1 MRKKRILLAMSG
13 GIDSTVSALLLLQQG
28 YELIGITL
36 RTYDSTSTKDTEK
49 EKGCCSADSLF
60 EAKKMADKL
69 GFQHHIVDV
78 REQFNDIVINNF
90 IAEYLHGRTPNPCIL
105 CNSHIKWK
113 ALLQLA
119 YQYDCE
125 MIATGH
131 YARIQQ
137 VNNRFFI
144 QKGQDTIK
152 DQSYFL
158 WALSQEEL
166 AHTIFP
172 LGHLTKTEV
181 RKIAYDLGYEKLSQK
196 KESQEICFIPDNNYR
211 HFLSTHVKDF
221 KEIYKEGHFIDK
233 EGNSLG
239 KHRGYPHYTIGQRK
253 GLQVAFGKPKYVCA
267 IDIEKNTL
275 TLGDK
280 EDLLSSQ
287 LKIKEVNFH
296 KYDSIPANFQ
306 AEVKIRYHD
315 KGHLATIVQENNELT
330 IHCSQPVEAVT
341 PGQSAVIYEN
351 DDVIAGGFI
360 L

>member
-1 MRKKRILLAMSG
+1 MSG
-13 GIDSTVSALLLLQQG
+13 GIDSTVSASSLQKVS
-28 YELIGITL
+28 ELIGITL

-49 EKGCCSADSLF
+49 EKVVVVRIRFL
-60 EAKKMADKL
+60 KQKMADKL

-131 YARIQQ
+131 YARIKQ

-196 KESQEICFIPDNNYR
+196 KESRNCFILTMTIVN
-211 HFLSTHVKDF
+211 FLSTHVKDF

-233 EGNSLG
+233 EGN
-239 KHRGYPHYTIGQRK
+239 I
-253 GLQVAFGKPKYVCA
+253 
-267 IDIEKNTL
+267 
-275 TLGDK
+275 
-280 EDLLSSQ
+280 
-287 LKIKEVNFH
+287 
-296 KYDSIPANFQ
+296 
-306 AEVKIRYHD
+306 
-315 KGHLATIVQENNELT
+315 
-330 IHCSQPVEAVT
+330 
-341 PGQSAVIYEN
+341 
-351 DDVIAGGFI
+351 
-360 L
+360 